1 MWPTDAMNTGEVN
14 EDGQPLD
21 QLTLMR
27 LSRVFGLAA
36 RQRVPLTL
44 EKFEDLTEDE
54 KNELFMNSIQWYVV
68 YPEELKEKGKRAAM
82 KGISHSWRGYKNKL
96 VTCLRKKQ
104 NPFEKFKD
112 LKEEDWER
120 FVAKCE
126 SPKFVANSEY
136 MWQLWAQNELNH
148 HLGNTRYARKQSKW
162 EQEDQRLAEQGVEN
176 PYDKFSEQL
185 KHSMR
190 ARSKL
195 TEIGEITYYNK
206 STEEVAQRGLRESSQ
221 GSNEDEREN
230 GTLSRALRTKEQWG
244 HVRGVS
250 SKLT

>member
-1 MWPTDAMNTGEVN
+1 
-14 EDGQPLD
+14 
-21 QLTLMR
+21 
-27 LSRVFGLAA
+27 
-36 RQRVPLTL
+36 
-44 EKFEDLTEDE
+44 
-54 KNELFMNSIQWYVV
+54 
-68 YPEELKEKGKRAAM
+68 
-82 KGISHSWRGYKNKL
+82 
-96 VTCLRKKQ
+96 
-104 NPFEKFKD
+104 
-112 LKEEDWER
+112 LKEEEWER

-126 SPKFVANSEY
+126 SPEFVVNSEY
-136 MWQLWAQNELNH
+136 MWQLRAQNELNH
-148 HLGNTRYARKQSKW
+148 HLGNTGYAEKQSKW

-230 GTLSRALRTKEQWG
+230 GPSLGLWEPRSSEAMF
-244 HVRGVS
+244 VVCPVS
-250 SKLT
+250 